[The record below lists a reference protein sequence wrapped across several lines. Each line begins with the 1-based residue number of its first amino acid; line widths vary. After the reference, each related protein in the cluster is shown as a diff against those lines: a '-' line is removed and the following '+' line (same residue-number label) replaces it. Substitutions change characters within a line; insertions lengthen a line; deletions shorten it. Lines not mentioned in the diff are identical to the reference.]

1 MLLPVFFFK
10 LLQSSP
16 CWRLPSQENAC
27 LVQVSA
33 AKYQSARRAALCTRQ
48 RRAGSWAR
56 VWSWPLLPSR
66 AEQKSRSHVYWAPA
80 PPSRHRPPPPDQPSS
95 IPGRGFH
102 QRLSLKRWKLFL
114 VPSSIHHRAEM
125 RAADYGGNGDP
136 DRSDTNSK
144 YFYTIAQIF

>member
-10 LLQSSP
+10 LLQNSP

-66 AEQKSRSHVYWAPA
+66 AEQKSRSHVYWALLHHPA
-80 PPSRHRPPPPDQPSS
+80 TGRRHPTSRAPSPAEAS
-95 IPGRGFH
+95 INDFP
-102 QRLSLKRWKLFL
+102 WN
-114 VPSSIHHRAEM
+114 
-125 RAADYGGNGDP
+125 GGNCSWSHLQFITAPRWGP
-136 DRSDTNSK
+136 
-144 YFYTIAQIF
+144 QITAVTVTRTGAIRTPNIFTQ

>member
-10 LLQSSP
+10 LLQNSP

-56 VWSWPLLPSR
+56 VWSRPLLPSR

-95 IPGRGFH
+95 IPAAA
-102 QRLSLKRWKLFL
+102 
-114 VPSSIHHRAEM
+114 SIN
-125 RAADYGGNGDP
+125 DFPWNGGNCSWSHLQFITAPRWGP
-136 DRSDTNSK
+136 
-144 YFYTIAQIF
+144 QITAVTVTRTGAIRTPNIFTQ